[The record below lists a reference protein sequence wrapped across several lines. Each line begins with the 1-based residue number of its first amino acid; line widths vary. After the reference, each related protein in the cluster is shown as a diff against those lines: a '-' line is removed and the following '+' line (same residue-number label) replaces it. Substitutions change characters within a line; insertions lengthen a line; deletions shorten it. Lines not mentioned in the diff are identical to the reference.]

1 MLATQSSGCI
11 EQQRGEWVMNV
22 RALTA
27 VAFLALS
34 VPFTAQAGVRDDV
47 LKAMDQCAALA
58 DKDKRL
64 ACFDSLSIQ
73 VKQAIAEG
81 PATGPMTAEQ
91 QKSWFGF
98 DFGNLFGGNPGPN
111 QQTTPAQF
119 GSENLPAPPPKPG
132 EPQPEGPID
141 SITANVT
148 DYALSPYS
156 KFVVF
161 LDSGQVWKQ
170 IGGEADVAN
179 LKKSGGNTVLI
190 SRGALGSYNMQFN
203 GSNKVF
209 KVKRIK

>member
-1 MLATQSSGCI
+1 
-11 EQQRGEWVMNV
+11 MNL
-22 RALTA
+22 RAPA
-27 VAFLALS
+27 AFAAFVLLL
-34 VPFTAQAGVRDDV
+34 PITAQAGVRDDV
-47 LKAMDQCAALA
+47 LSAMDQCATIT

-64 ACFDSLSIQ
+64 ACFDSLSVQ

-98 DFGNLFGGNPGPN
+98 DFGNLFGSSP
-111 QQTTPAQF
+111 QQQDTPDKF

-132 EPQPEGPID
+132 EPPREGPID
-141 SITANVT
+141 SITAKVT
-148 DYALSPYS
+148 DYALNPFG

-170 IGGEADVAN
+170 IGGEADIAN
-179 LKKSGGNTVLI
+179 FKKGGSNTVLI
-190 SRGALGSYNMQFN
+190 SRGLLGSYNMQIN
-203 GSNKVF
+203 DSNKVF

>member
-1 MLATQSSGCI
+1 
-11 EQQRGEWVMNV
+11 MNV

-27 VAFLALS
+27 VVLLTLT
-34 VPFTAQAGVRDDV
+34 VPMTAQAGVRDEV
-47 LKAMDQCAALA
+47 LRAMDQCSVIA
-58 DKDKRL
+58 DKDQRL
-64 ACFDSLSIQ
+64 ACFDALSVQ

-81 PATGPMTAEQ
+81 PMTGPPTAEQ

-98 DFGNLFGGNPGPN
+98 DFGNVFGDNRSPQ
-111 QQTTPAQF
+111 QQTTPQQF
-119 GSENLPAPPPKPG
+119 GSESLPAPPPKPG
-132 EPQPEGPID
+132 ETPPEGPID

-148 DYALSPYS
+148 DYALNPFG

-161 LDSGQVWKQ
+161 LESGQVWKQ